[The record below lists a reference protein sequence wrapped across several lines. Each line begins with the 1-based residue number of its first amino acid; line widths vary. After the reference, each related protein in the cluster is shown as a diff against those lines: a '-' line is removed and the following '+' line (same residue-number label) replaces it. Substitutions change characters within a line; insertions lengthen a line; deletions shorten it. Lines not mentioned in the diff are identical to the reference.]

1 MKNAILV
8 PGRPDKDLHYDP
20 EFPNNSENYWFSWLK
35 RQLIV
40 EDIQADTIEPPLPFS
55 HGMNFGRRSSNG
67 STFFQKRYSLGTV
80 AAVVSCYAI

>member
-40 EDIQADTIEPPLPFS
+40 EDIQADTIEPPTCIHTWQKWAQRKPKWVSLP
-55 HGMNFGRRSSNG
+55 
-67 STFFQKRYSLGTV
+67 
-80 AAVVSCYAI
+80 